1 MAFRNLTNSGKAYL
15 ATRLANELPVK
26 FTKAKIGNGGVPTS
40 TDPAQTTELYGFK
53 KQVTI
58 LKAVQEQNSIKLTIQ
73 ITNDGINEGFYLKE
87 IGIYVDDNGREVLYW
102 YCNEDNSQYINA
114 QTDTPLSFEV
124 DIMMEVTNINSTVVE
139 WTGKD
144 TWVNKTLLN
153 EELAKKLDKGA
164 VSSEYD
170 TAKKIED
177 KIKVAQST
185 ADSKLDKGTVSA
197 EYNTAA
203 KMEAKIKVAQQTA
216 TNAGSTANNKLTKGS
231 LPAKIV
237 DAKGIYDLIENNS
250 GLNFDPNLLFLN
262 DAGTKTQDKI
272 YFDRNKKGLF
282 RCTQTTTTTTNST
295 TYFEDISNKSSAD
308 RLANLNDIK
317 LIFNNK
323 QGAVETG
330 VLNLDDSIENFKFI
344 QIIYQFGGS
353 TSNPEGFLA
362 DLYPVSFIKQN
373 YGKNIIQSSPTI
385 EGEKISI
392 EHLYFNFKNKGQI
405 EIVEN
410 KTSGIASI
418 VNNRIYQI
426 YAWN

>member
-1 MAFRNLTNSGKAYL
+1 MAFRNLTNSGKEYL
-15 ATRLANELPVK
+15 AARLANELPVK
-26 FTKAKIGNGGVPTS
+26 FTKAKIGNGSVPLS

-124 DIMMEVTNINSTVVE
+124 DIMMEITNINSTVVE

-153 EELAKKLDKGA
+153 EELAKKLDKGS

-231 LPAKIV
+231 LPAGIA

-262 DAGTKTQDKI
+262 DVGTKTQDKI

-282 RCTQTTTTTTNST
+282 RCTQTTTATTNST

-308 RLANLNDIK
+308 RLANLCSTSDDEIK
-317 LIFNNK
+317 L
-323 QGAVETG
+323 
-330 VLNLDDSIENFKFI
+330 DKFI
-344 QIIYQFGGS
+344 IKSSEAKGISGAFIRFKTPFPNKCLFVSLTDLGVNSASIMLQGLNG
-353 TSNPEGFLA
+353 TPTKEGFNF
-362 DLYPVSFIKQN
+362 VTK
-373 YGKNIIQSSPTI
+373 SS
-385 EGEKISI
+385 GEDTFTYVAIG
-392 EHLYFNFKNKGQI
+392 Y
-405 EIVEN
+405 
-410 KTSGIASI
+410 
-418 VNNRIYQI
+418 
-426 YAWN
+426 

>member
-26 FTKAKIGNGGVPTS
+26 FTKAKIGNGSVPTS

-58 LKAVQEQNSIKLTIQ
+58 LKAVQEQNSIKLTVQ
-73 ITNDGINEGFYLKE
+73 ITNDEINEGFYLKE

-231 LPAKIV
+231 LPAGIT

-250 GLNFDPNLLFLN
+250 GLNFDPGLLFLN

-308 RLANLNDIK
+308 RLANLITVNGANEKLEIK
-317 LIFNNK
+317 TSFAILKVNK
-323 QGAVETG
+323 ERF
-330 VLNLDDSIENFKFI
+330 LFKE
-344 QIIYQFGGS
+344 
-353 TSNPEGFLA
+353 P
-362 DLYPVSFIKQN
+362 
-373 YGKNIIQSSPTI
+373 
-385 EGEKISI
+385 
-392 EHLYFNFKNKGQI
+392 FKNKCLFIVAQDTGKYGNQMFRI
-405 EIVEN
+405 ESSPEQSFDKDGFTI
-410 KTSGIASI
+410 SASSPLDDGDSFFYFAI
-418 VNNRIYQI
+418 GY
-426 YAWN
+426 

>member
-26 FTKAKIGNGGVPTS
+26 FTKAKIGNGSVPTS

-58 LKAVQEQNSIKLTIQ
+58 LKAVQEQNSIKLTVQ
-73 ITNDGINEGFYLKE
+73 ITNDEINEGFYLKE

-124 DIMMEVTNINSTVVE
+124 DIMMEVTNINSTIVE
-139 WTGKD
+139 WSGKD

-231 LPAKIV
+231 LPAGIA

-282 RCTQTTTTTTNST
+282 RCTQTTTATTNST

-308 RLANLNDIK
+308 RLAK
-317 LIFNNK
+317 LPDFDCGTYELQIMTNNQTIIIPFNK
-323 QGAVETG
+323 
-330 VLNLDDSIENFKFI
+330 KFSKPP
-344 QIIYQFGGS
+344 IIAIGGS
-353 TSNPEGFLA
+353 AGN
-362 DLYPVSFIKQN
+362 
-373 YGKNIIQSSPTI
+373 
-385 EGEKISI
+385 ISI
-392 EHLYFNFKNKGQI
+392 TGSAEGGYISDVTKDGFIYNSIWEQ
-405 EIVEN
+405 
-410 KTSGIASI
+410 GIQFVLHWIAISL
-418 VNNRIYQI
+418 
-426 YAWN
+426 